1 MNDDDAPGAEALALV
16 AAVAAAYERGWQP
29 ADLLHVTRRGD
40 ESPPELAAAA
50 TLYEARRARA
60 AERAPSDWTGQLDAV
75 AEQYPAQA
83 RLVGQLPAGDPTGRH
98 LAAALTAGRSGFF
111 GYQFAELAA
120 EWNRLPPWTFLTD
133 PPSQWPAEDSAPS
146 TRWPAEGPAP
156 TAQPATPAAAA
167 DPKMLN
173 RIRGLLTKA
182 ERTEFTEEAETFTA
196 KAQELMTRY
205 AIDAALLRTRAHA
218 GPANVRS
225 RRVHLDNPY
234 VTEKVHL
241 LTAIGEAN
249 RVRTVWFGDL
259 SIAVAVGTPVD
270 LQQVDLLFTSLL
282 VQANRTLQS
291 TAAQGRSGARTT
303 AFRKA
308 FLAGFAS
315 RVGQRLREADARAT
329 EAAAADESMPVSDLL
344 PILATTS
351 AAVEAEFNRLFP
363 GTRRS
368 RARSVDA
375 GGWHAGRAAADDASL
390 TPGAGRIN
398 RK

>member
-1 MNDDDAPGAEALALV
+1 MNDDDAAGAEASALV

-50 TLYEARRARA
+50 VLYEARRSRA
-60 AERAPSDWTGQLDAV
+60 AERAPSDWTGQLDAL

-83 RLVGQLPAGDPTGRH
+83 RLVGQLPADDPTGRQ

-111 GYQFAELAA
+111 GYQFGELAA
-120 EWNRLPPWTFLTD
+120 EWNRLPQWTFLTD
-133 PPSQWPAEDSAPS
+133 PPSQWPAE
-146 TRWPAEGPAP
+146 GPA
-156 TAQPATPAAAA
+156 TAARPATPTTPTTPSTAA

-182 ERTEFTEEAETFTA
+182 ERTEFTQEAETFTA

-205 AIDAALLRTRAHA
+205 AIDAALLRTRAHT

-282 VQANRTLQS
+282 VQANHTLQS
-291 TAAQGRSGARTT
+291 TAGQGRSGARTT

-315 RVGQRLREADARAT
+315 RVGQRLGEADARAT
-329 EAAAADESMPVSDLL
+329 EAAAADESMPVADLL

-368 RARSVDA
+368 RSRSVDA

>member
-50 TLYEARRARA
+50 MLSEARRSRA

-83 RLVGQLPAGDPTGRH
+83 RLVGQVPAGDPTGRH

-133 PPSQWPAEDSAPS
+133 PPSQWPAEG
-146 TRWPAEGPAP
+146 TTP
-156 TAQPATPAAAA
+156 TAQSPGEDADAPAAAA

-182 ERTEFTEEAETFTA
+182 ERTEFTQEAETFTA

-205 AIDAALLRTRAHA
+205 AIDAALLRTRAHT

-259 SIAVAVGTPVD
+259 SIAVAVGTPAD
-270 LQQVDLLFTSLL
+270 LQQVNLLFTSLL

>member
-50 TLYEARRARA
+50 TLYEARCSRA

-83 RLVGQLPAGDPTGRH
+83 RLVGQLPADDPTGRH
-98 LAAALTAGRSGFF
+98 LATALTAGRSGFF
-111 GYQFAELAA
+111 GYQLAELAA

-133 PPSQWPAEDSAPS
+133 PPSQWPAEGSAPS
-146 TRWPAEGPAP
+146 
-156 TAQPATPAAAA
+156 AQSPGEDAAAPAAAA

-182 ERTEFTEEAETFTA
+182 ERTEFTQEAETFTA

-205 AIDAALLRTRAHA
+205 AIDAALLRTRAHT

-259 SIAVAVGTPVD
+259 SIAVAVGTPAD